1 VSVERELV
9 SLTIYAKAVIRVII
23 EGEWIWVERG
33 TFTVIPFELMDELGN
48 KVGSAKEPAYFFVS
62 TNGDPYFGPLSRI
75 SLMKLDNQIL
85 EESGTAPSTYVRSN
99 ELPAAS
105 EVGPRPEPV
114 ATGPAEAGEVTAPEG
129 KKAVPLFAD
138 DVDHD
143 AADTS
148 PPSGVEPAGDRRRG
162 GLF

>member
-1 VSVERELV
+1 VSVEREPV

-105 EVGPRPEPV
+105 EVGPRPEPI
-114 ATGPAEAGEVTAPEG
+114 AAGPAEDAEATQ

-138 DVDHD
+138 DVEHD
-143 AADTS
+143 AADTA
-148 PPSGVEPAGDRRRG
+148 PPLDVEPAGDRRRG